1 MKIVVAIDSFKGS
14 LSSIEAGSAAKSGIE
29 RAGLADVTVM
39 PLADGGEGTT
49 EALVEGLGGTY
60 VSAVVTGPLGG
71 SVNAVYGILGD
82 GRTAVMEM
90 ARASGI
96 MLVDRKKLDPSK
108 ATTYGV
114 GEMIL
119 DAAGRGC
126 REFII
131 GIGGSATTD
140 GGAGMLQAL
149 GFEITDEKG
158 ENIRP
163 GIRDLDR
170 IADITPKNVPKVLKE
185 CHFSIACDVKNP
197 LCGENGAVWI
207 YGPQKGVREEE
218 KDIFDRKMKHFADK
232 TQEYTGADHRT
243 APGAGAAG
251 GLGYAFLS
259 YLPNAELKSGIDIVL
274 EAVGLEQEL
283 KDADLVITGE
293 GRLDHQTAMGKA
305 PVGVAR
311 LAKKYGVKVFAF
323 AGSVSRDAS
332 ECNSAGIDAF
342 FPIVRGV
349 TTLEEAMDPENAKE
363 NMALSVE
370 QVFRAVGVLS

>member
-96 MLVDRKKLDPSK
+96 MLVDRKKLDSSK

-126 REFII
+126 REFIV